1 MGASMLHPWVAAY
14 VAEGRIEEAHD
25 TAKELLRFFPEFS
38 LKRFRMLHIYKNE
51 EDSQRLIGYLRKA
64 GLPE

>member
-1 MGASMLHPWVAAY
+1 MLHAWVAAY
-14 VAEGRIEEAHD
+14 VAEGRMEEARE

-38 LKRFRMLHIYKNE
+38 LKRFRMLHIYKND
-51 EDSQRLIGYLRKA
+51 EDSQRLIGFLRMA